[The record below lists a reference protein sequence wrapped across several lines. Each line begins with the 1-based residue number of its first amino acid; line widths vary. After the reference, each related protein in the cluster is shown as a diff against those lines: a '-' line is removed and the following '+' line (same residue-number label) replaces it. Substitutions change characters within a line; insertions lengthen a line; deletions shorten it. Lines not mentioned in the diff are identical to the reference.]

1 MACDTFIK
9 IAQKCRR
16 HFVQVQAGEVTPFIE
31 EILSTISTIICD
43 LQPQQVH
50 TFYEAVG
57 YMISAQNE
65 KFVQEPLIERYMLL
79 PNQVW
84 DDIINQ
90 ATRNVD
96 VLKDPDAVKQLAN
109 ILKVLVILFVCF
121 VSLYNLVNTCFLF
134 WFLDECSSMQS
145 IGSPVRLTARSDL
158 FGHVERL
165 QSHVGEHQWCNCSQ
179 WRKRNQAA
187 THQKYA
193 FSKEGNVKTHLGL
206 GVTFQRSRTSIGQ
219 LHPSITERGS
229 V

>member
-1 MACDTFIK
+1 MRFFSDMLQDMACDTFIK

-16 HFVQVQAGEVTPFIE
+16 HFVHVQAGEVTPFIE

-109 ILKVLVILFVCF
+109 ILKVRYF
-121 VSLYNLVNTCFLF
+121 
-134 WFLDECSSMQS
+134 
-145 IGSPVRLTARSDL
+145 
-158 FGHVERL
+158 
-165 QSHVGEHQWCNCSQ
+165 
-179 WRKRNQAA
+179 
-187 THQKYA
+187 
-193 FSKEGNVKTHLGL
+193 
-206 GVTFQRSRTSIGQ
+206 
-219 LHPSITERGS
+219 
-229 V
+229 

>member
-1 MACDTFIK
+1 MFDKKLLTYIRTFVYSLSDTACDTFIK

-109 ILKVLVILFVCF
+109 ILKVL
-121 VSLYNLVNTCFLF
+121 
-134 WFLDECSSMQS
+134 
-145 IGSPVRLTARSDL
+145 
-158 FGHVERL
+158 H
-165 QSHVGEHQWCNCSQ
+165 
-179 WRKRNQAA
+179 
-187 THQKYA
+187 
-193 FSKEGNVKTHLGL
+193 
-206 GVTFQRSRTSIGQ
+206 
-219 LHPSITERGS
+219 
-229 V
+229 

>member
-57 YMISAQNE
+57 YMISAQSE

-109 ILKVLVILFVCF
+109 ILKVWWRISKFQYFTGLF
-121 VSLYNLVNTCFLF
+121 L
-134 WFLDECSSMQS
+134 
-145 IGSPVRLTARSDL
+145 
-158 FGHVERL
+158 
-165 QSHVGEHQWCNCSQ
+165 
-179 WRKRNQAA
+179 
-187 THQKYA
+187 
-193 FSKEGNVKTHLGL
+193 
-206 GVTFQRSRTSIGQ
+206 
-219 LHPSITERGS
+219 
-229 V
+229 

>member
-57 YMISAQNE
+57 YMISAQGE

-109 ILKVLVILFVCF
+109 ILKVNARQLVIEL
-121 VSLYNLVNTCFLF
+121 LN
-134 WFLDECSSMQS
+134 
-145 IGSPVRLTARSDL
+145 
-158 FGHVERL
+158 
-165 QSHVGEHQWCNCSQ
+165 
-179 WRKRNQAA
+179 
-187 THQKYA
+187 
-193 FSKEGNVKTHLGL
+193 
-206 GVTFQRSRTSIGQ
+206 
-219 LHPSITERGS
+219 
-229 V
+229 

>member
-57 YMISAQNE
+57 YMISAQTE
-65 KFVQEPLIERYMLL
+65 KCVQDPLIERYMLL

-84 DDIINQ
+84 DEIINQ

-109 ILKVLVILFVCF
+109 ILKVFCI
-121 VSLYNLVNTCFLF
+121 
-134 WFLDECSSMQS
+134 
-145 IGSPVRLTARSDL
+145 
-158 FGHVERL
+158 
-165 QSHVGEHQWCNCSQ
+165 
-179 WRKRNQAA
+179 
-187 THQKYA
+187 
-193 FSKEGNVKTHLGL
+193 
-206 GVTFQRSRTSIGQ
+206 
-219 LHPSITERGS
+219 
-229 V
+229 

>member
-1 MACDTFIK
+1 MFFIFWFQDMACDTFIK

-109 ILKVLVILFVCF
+109 ILKVRCI
-121 VSLYNLVNTCFLF
+121 S
-134 WFLDECSSMQS
+134 
-145 IGSPVRLTARSDL
+145 
-158 FGHVERL
+158 
-165 QSHVGEHQWCNCSQ
+165 
-179 WRKRNQAA
+179 
-187 THQKYA
+187 
-193 FSKEGNVKTHLGL
+193 
-206 GVTFQRSRTSIGQ
+206 
-219 LHPSITERGS
+219 
-229 V
+229 

>member
-57 YMISAQNE
+57 YMISAQTE

-109 ILKVLVILFVCF
+109 ILKVL
-121 VSLYNLVNTCFLF
+121 
-134 WFLDECSSMQS
+134 
-145 IGSPVRLTARSDL
+145 
-158 FGHVERL
+158 HVEINIY
-165 QSHVGEHQWCNCSQ
+165 VKYCSQ
-179 WRKRNQAA
+179 
-187 THQKYA
+187 
-193 FSKEGNVKTHLGL
+193 S
-206 GVTFQRSRTSIGQ
+206 
-219 LHPSITERGS
+219 S

>member
-31 EILSTISTIICD
+31 EILSTISTIFCD

-109 ILKVLVILFVCF
+109 ILKVL
-121 VSLYNLVNTCFLF
+121 
-134 WFLDECSSMQS
+134 
-145 IGSPVRLTARSDL
+145 
-158 FGHVERL
+158 H
-165 QSHVGEHQWCNCSQ
+165 
-179 WRKRNQAA
+179 
-187 THQKYA
+187 
-193 FSKEGNVKTHLGL
+193 
-206 GVTFQRSRTSIGQ
+206 
-219 LHPSITERGS
+219 
-229 V
+229 

>member
-65 KFVQEPLIERYMLL
+65 KFVQEPLIDRYMLL

-109 ILKVLVILFVCF
+109 ILKVNFAKEDFIWTNLKGVKSSLVPNF
-121 VSLYNLVNTCFLF
+121 TT
-134 WFLDECSSMQS
+134 DEC
-145 IGSPVRLTARSDL
+145 A
-158 FGHVERL
+158 
-165 QSHVGEHQWCNCSQ
+165 
-179 WRKRNQAA
+179 
-187 THQKYA
+187 
-193 FSKEGNVKTHLGL
+193 
-206 GVTFQRSRTSIGQ
+206 GV
-219 LHPSITERGS
+219 
-229 V
+229 

>member
-31 EILSTISTIICD
+31 EILTTINTIICD

-57 YMISAQNE
+57 YMISAQSE

-96 VLKDPDAVKQLAN
+96 VLKDADAVKQLAN
-109 ILKVLVILFVCF
+109 ILKV
-121 VSLYNLVNTCFLF
+121 
-134 WFLDECSSMQS
+134 
-145 IGSPVRLTARSDL
+145 
-158 FGHVERL
+158 
-165 QSHVGEHQWCNCSQ
+165 
-179 WRKRNQAA
+179 
-187 THQKYA
+187 
-193 FSKEGNVKTHLGL
+193 SK
-206 GVTFQRSRTSIGQ
+206 F
-219 LHPSITERGS
+219 PCYFITDPFFF
-229 V
+229 

>member
-109 ILKVLVILFVCF
+109 ILKVQLL
-121 VSLYNLVNTCFLF
+121 LLN
-134 WFLDECSSMQS
+134 
-145 IGSPVRLTARSDL
+145 
-158 FGHVERL
+158 
-165 QSHVGEHQWCNCSQ
+165 
-179 WRKRNQAA
+179 K
-187 THQKYA
+187 KY
-193 FSKEGNVKTHLGL
+193 FIS
-206 GVTFQRSRTSIGQ
+206 
-219 LHPSITERGS
+219 
-229 V
+229 

>member
-57 YMISAQNE
+57 YMISAQSE

-109 ILKVLVILFVCF
+109 ILKVKSRCT
-121 VSLYNLVNTCFLF
+121 SK
-134 WFLDECSSMQS
+134 
-145 IGSPVRLTARSDL
+145 
-158 FGHVERL
+158 
-165 QSHVGEHQWCNCSQ
+165 SQ
-179 WRKRNQAA
+179 LELW
-187 THQKYA
+187 
-193 FSKEGNVKTHLGL
+193 
-206 GVTFQRSRTSIGQ
+206 
-219 LHPSITERGS
+219 
-229 V
+229 

>member
-57 YMISAQNE
+57 YMISAQTE

-109 ILKVLVILFVCF
+109 ILKVYCI
-121 VSLYNLVNTCFLF
+121 
-134 WFLDECSSMQS
+134 
-145 IGSPVRLTARSDL
+145 
-158 FGHVERL
+158 
-165 QSHVGEHQWCNCSQ
+165 
-179 WRKRNQAA
+179 
-187 THQKYA
+187 
-193 FSKEGNVKTHLGL
+193 
-206 GVTFQRSRTSIGQ
+206 
-219 LHPSITERGS
+219 
-229 V
+229 

>member
-109 ILKVLVILFVCF
+109 ILKVQLL
-121 VSLYNLVNTCFLF
+121 LVN
-134 WFLDECSSMQS
+134 
-145 IGSPVRLTARSDL
+145 
-158 FGHVERL
+158 
-165 QSHVGEHQWCNCSQ
+165 
-179 WRKRNQAA
+179 K
-187 THQKYA
+187 KY
-193 FSKEGNVKTHLGL
+193 FIS
-206 GVTFQRSRTSIGQ
+206 
-219 LHPSITERGS
+219 
-229 V
+229 

>member
-1 MACDTFIK
+1 MRFCVLLQDMACDTFIK

-16 HFVQVQAGEVTPFIE
+16 HFVHVQAGEVTPFIE

-109 ILKVLVILFVCF
+109 ILKVRYFQHKCFRLTISRILLKVEEFHVLKFKDLQVIL
-121 VSLYNLVNTCFLF
+121 LF
-134 WFLDECSSMQS
+134 S
-145 IGSPVRLTARSDL
+145 
-158 FGHVERL
+158 
-165 QSHVGEHQWCNCSQ
+165 
-179 WRKRNQAA
+179 
-187 THQKYA
+187 
-193 FSKEGNVKTHLGL
+193 
-206 GVTFQRSRTSIGQ
+206 
-219 LHPSITERGS
+219 
-229 V
+229 

>member
-1 MACDTFIK
+1 MFSFYSKDMACDTFIK

-109 ILKVLVILFVCF
+109 ILKVFL
-121 VSLYNLVNTCFLF
+121 NT
-134 WFLDECSSMQS
+134 
-145 IGSPVRLTARSDL
+145 RL
-158 FGHVERL
+158 
-165 QSHVGEHQWCNCSQ
+165 
-179 WRKRNQAA
+179 
-187 THQKYA
+187 
-193 FSKEGNVKTHLGL
+193 
-206 GVTFQRSRTSIGQ
+206 
-219 LHPSITERGS
+219 
-229 V
+229 